1 MRAAA
6 GGGWGRG
13 GGGGGAPPLNGAVKD
28 ADEEEGE
35 PWVECSN
42 ANSGLSSMAS
52 SGGSEQRRR
61 GMSVGL
67 QGIKPS

>member
-1 MRAAA
+1 
-6 GGGWGRG
+6 
-13 GGGGGAPPLNGAVKD
+13 LNGVVKD

-61 GMSVGL
+61 GMSTGL